1 MASQRRRLSQ
11 PRPRH
16 GGNGRVSNGDTSRD
30 QLPYIEQVLEI
41 LGCQTA
47 ELQRLAALAASRR
60 SSTIK
65 KPTKASNTAHRTRE
79 RRQRP

>member
-1 MASQRRRLSQ
+1 MASQGRRLSQ
-11 PRPRH
+11 PRPH
-16 GGNGRVSNGDTSRD
+16 HSGNGRASNGDTSPD
-30 QLPYIEQVLEI
+30 QLPYIDQMLEI

-65 KPTKASNTAHRTRE
+65 MPTKASNTAHRTRE
-79 RRQRP
+79 KRQRP